1 MIWSHTFTVF
11 RDTRSQLDLSD
22 REKCFIKHKNLHF
35 LIPNVNIMYEKLI
48 KITYHMFLVACSAF
62 LCHFQ
67 SLATDTLDY
76 VLVGDVRLMFILI
89 QYLFLYAGVSTV
101 LEISISQLIKSLN
114 ESVFFSNAAFHNAKS
129 LLVWNFE
136 LNHKNDLSI
145 YISVMLT
152 NLLPLLCFWCYNVL
166 VICLCIIYMHMTLF
180 LYVLVNSKR

>member
-22 REKCFIKHKNLHF
+22 REKFFTKHKNLHF

-166 VICLCIIYMHMTLF
+166 VITQKVC
-180 LYVLVNSKR
+180 

>member
-22 REKCFIKHKNLHF
+22 REKFFTKHKNLHF

-166 VICLCIIYMHMTLF
+166 VICLCIIYMHITLF